1 MKILANSKNFLG
13 QTKKGAASIYVV
25 VFATIL
31 FGVIT
36 LSFVS
41 VILSEAGQSSD
52 DDLSRSAYDA
62 ALAGVED
69 AKRAIVEYDDR
80 CKTGST
86 YNLCQF
92 MGGANGTITVNDCMG
107 VANFVYGEDANR
119 REVLISTETEEG
131 AKTDQAYTCVTMSS
145 EADDFKATL
154 DSSTPTMIV
163 PLNKNS
169 TGGLSEVET
178 IEFNWFSPTN
188 HRNDLNLRGSGGDKL
203 KPAGDAPVPSAITL
217 TLVAAPSS
225 VNLVDLENSD
235 YWGQSTFVLL
245 PSGNGSAVTEISS
258 ADIERAAK
266 ATAHDGST
274 GQEPNKPFEVQYD
287 QDATDYMCKVAIK
300 PSEEYRNKAVNAF
313 LIVSN
318 TYNDGLENDFSVAL
332 KNNSDDP
339 VPFNGAQITVDST
352 GRANQLVRRVEAR
365 IDPADLG
372 FPVPEYALQL
382 GGEGD
387 DALSKAFYIT
397 NNCWTENGGCPNND
411 NKKGN

>member
-1 MKILANSKNFLG
+1 MKILANSKNLFG

-69 AKRAIVEYDDR
+69 AKQAIIEYDKR
-80 CKTGST
+80 CKAGSSDP
-86 YNLCQF
+86 YCGSV
-92 MGGANGTITVNDCMG
+92 GGAGGTIKADGCMDM
-107 VANFVYGEDANR
+107 AKFVYSNTNLEG
-119 REVLISTETEEG
+119 EVLISEGTGTEGESL
-131 AKTDQAYTCVTMSS
+131 DQAYTCVTMSS

-163 PLNKNS
+163 PIGKNS
-169 TGGLSEVET
+169 TGGIAEIET
-178 IEFNWFSPTN
+178 IEFNWFSPVN
-188 HRNDLNLRGSGGDKL
+188 LKNGKKHDNLNNNGKFNQSSSS
-203 KPAGDAPVPSAITL
+203 PVPSALTL
-217 TLVAAPSS
+217 TLIVAPSS
-225 VNLVDLENSD
+225 VDLSSFENSD
-235 YWGQSTFVLL
+235 YIGQSVMVLL
-245 PSGNGSAVTEISS
+245 PSDSGTKNEIDSN
-258 ADIERAAK
+258 DIRNAAL
-266 ATAHDGST
+266 ASQQD
-274 GQEPNKPFEVQYD
+274 PNQPFKINCDEKN
-287 QDATDYMCKVAIK
+287 TDYACKVTLQVKDYFAA
-300 PSEEYRNKAVNAF
+300 NTGAANAF

-318 TYNDGLENDFSVAL
+318 TYNDGLDNDFSVAL
-332 KNNSDDP
+332 KNGGKT
-339 VPFNGAQITVDST
+339 VKFNGAQVTVDST

-372 FPVPEYALQL
+372 FPVPEYALQF

-397 NNCWTENGGCPNND
+397 NNCWTENGGCPNNN